1 MNQSFRDRGCTAQF
15 IDFRDLSYD
24 SHLRPQTSGIL
35 HPTDIDGF
43 LEIRSTAAHPL
54 KLPEGAGVYIFME
67 YKYSGAPMTKGQE
80 LGLTALADAICTGT
94 YNRAFVLDV
103 SHLIKDVD
111 MDIKAGASK
120 VRRCYDGR
128 ERKWRSVKDETTVR
142 ELVDKIISVYK
153 K

>member
-1 MNQSFRDRGCTAQF
+1 MNQSFRDRGCTSQC

-43 LEIRSTAAHPL
+43 LEVRSTAAHPL
-54 KLPEGAGVYIFME
+54 KLPEGAGIYIFME
-67 YKYSGAPMTKGQE
+67 YKFAGAPMTKGQE
-80 LGLTALADAICTGT
+80 LGLTALADAICAGT

-103 SHLIKDVD
+103 SHLIKDTD
-111 MDIKAGASK
+111 KDIKAGASI
-120 VRRCYDGR
+120 VRRCYEGR
-128 ERKWRSVKDETTVR
+128 IRKWRTVKDETTVR